1 MKGDE
6 VNVIKGN
13 QLVER
18 VITED
23 QDFVV
28 DLVGHREPVEICN
41 TGVVGIWCGLGV
53 GQLQL

>member
-1 MKGDE
+1 M
-6 VNVIKGN
+6 IKGN

-28 DLVGHREPVEICN
+28 DLVGHREPVEICKE
-41 TGVVGIWCGLGV
+41 GVVGIWCGLGV
-53 GQLQL
+53 GQLQLWSHRS